1 MGAPPAKVQAADA
14 AGTAGTAGEDAL
26 GPLQGPLDGPME
38 SPLDPAIAI
47 YIIDS

>member
-1 MGAPPAKVQAADA
+1 MGAPPAEVQAADA
-14 AGTAGTAGEDAL
+14 AGTVGTTGEDAQ

>member
-1 MGAPPAKVQAADA
+1 MSAPPAEVQAADA
-14 AGTAGTAGEDAL
+14 AGIAGTAEEDAL

-38 SPLDPAIAI
+38 SQLDPAIAI

>member
-1 MGAPPAKVQAADA
+1 MSAPPAEVQAADA

-38 SPLDPAIAI
+38 NPLDPAIAI

>member
-1 MGAPPAKVQAADA
+1 MGAPPAEVQAADA